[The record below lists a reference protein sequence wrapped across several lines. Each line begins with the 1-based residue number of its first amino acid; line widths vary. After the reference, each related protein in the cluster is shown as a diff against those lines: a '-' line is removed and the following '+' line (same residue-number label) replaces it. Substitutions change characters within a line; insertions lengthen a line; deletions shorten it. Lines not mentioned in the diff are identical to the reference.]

1 MQPDY
6 GLVLSDKFNLR
17 SVLGFIISGVLLW
30 LAIHQSGLEL
40 RSIHMSMTEGIYFAG
55 SMFAFV
61 LATWFQSMRAKI
73 VWLKR
78 GANWKEPAT
87 FSSLSIGNFYNCV
100 LPGNLGD
107 AVRAW
112 HFARRQRIP
121 FASSL
126 ASIITEKWLD
136 AQMFVVISV
145 ILFMISP
152 LSGDYIFL
160 AIYYTATV
168 AALLGILY
176 LLMLRYVLLEKAL
189 WRIVV
194 ALRRPGRFLYRIY
207 KYASWQMSGIRQHGF
222 VGAYLFFCSGA
233 FLLNV
238 AQFFLL
244 LKAAGIS
251 GPVASVYTAYLTAV
265 SMMIIAFIPS
275 APSNV
280 GVLHY
285 GLYLVLILA
294 AKINGAGTEHAAL
307 QSYALFGI
315 YTHLS
320 FLVPEVVVGGV
331 FLLRDGRYLY
341 GQWPGDAPVAKNITP
356 DA

>member
-6 GLVLSDKFNLR
+6 GLAISDKFSLR
-17 SVLGFIISGVLLW
+17 SIPGFAISAVLLW

-40 RSIHMSMTEGIYFAG
+40 RSIRMSVTEATYFAG
-55 SMFAFV
+55 SIFAFV

-78 GANWKEPAT
+78 GSDWQEPAT

-112 HFARRQRIP
+112 HFSRRQRIP
-121 FASSL
+121 FASAV

-136 AQMFVVISV
+136 AQMFVIIAC
-145 ILFMISP
+145 ILFAISP
-152 LSGDYIFL
+152 FTGDYIFL
-160 AIYYTATV
+160 AIYYTAL
-168 AALLGILY
+168 AAVLLGTLY
-176 LLMLRYVLLEKAL
+176 LLMLRYVLLEKFL
-189 WRIVV
+189 WRIVCT
-194 ALRRPGRFLYRIY
+194 LRRPGRFLYRIY
-207 KYASWQMSGIRQHGF
+207 KYASWQMAGIRQNGF
-222 VGAYLFFCSGA
+222 VTAYLFFCVGA

-238 AQFFLL
+238 LQFFLL

-294 AKINGAGTEHAAL
+294 AKIHGAATDHAVL

-320 FLVPEVVVGGV
+320 FLVPEVVVGGIC
-331 FLLRDGRYLY
+331 LLWDGQYLY
-341 GQWPGDAPVAKNITP
+341 GWRPGEATAKNITP
-356 DA
+356 DV